1 MKSKQNIVALITGI
15 VFGIGLGIA
24 QMIDPNKIQNFLDLA
39 GTWDA
44 SLMLVLGAAL
54 AISFFAVR
62 AILKQKSPR
71 FATRFSLPT
80 KPNVDRSL
88 LIGATLFGIGWGMAG
103 YCPGPGFAALALG
116 SWEPVI
122 FLLTMTAGFIL
133 HRIIVRA

>member
-1 MKSKQNIVALITGI
+1 MKSKQNIVALMTGI